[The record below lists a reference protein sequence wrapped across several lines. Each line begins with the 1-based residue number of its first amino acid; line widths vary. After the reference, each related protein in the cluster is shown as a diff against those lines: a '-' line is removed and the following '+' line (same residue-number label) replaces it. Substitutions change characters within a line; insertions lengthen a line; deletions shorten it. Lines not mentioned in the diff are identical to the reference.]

1 MMDIN
6 ELLVEKL
13 KLKLDFK
20 KDQELASIF
29 NVTPFVFS
37 TWKKSRYKLLY
48 ETIRYGLKNNLDFNS
63 IFYDFENGIEEKYN
77 SVRVI
82 HAEDLFSYYLNSEEK
97 KADEKRHVIS
107 FLEDSTIGFQVI
119 SQNMEPKIAISS
131 YVFGKPVELEELE
144 SNKIYILNVKDK
156 GIFIS
161 RFTDRFEGYCNFDN
175 DNPKFSSYSF
185 MENDIMEVF
194 NVEGNF
200 KNFE

>member
-1 MMDIN
+1 MDIN

-48 ETIRYGLKNNLDFNS
+48 ETIRYGLENNLDFNS
-63 IFYDFENGIEEKYN
+63 IFYDFKETIEEKHN
-77 SVRVI
+77 SVRVL
-82 HAEDLFSYYLNSEEK
+82 HAEDLFSYYINSEEP
-97 KADEKRHVIS
+97 DTNQKRHIIS

-131 YVFGKPVELEELE
+131 YVFGKPIKLEELE
-144 SNKIYILNVKDK
+144 NNKIYILNVKDK
-156 GIFIS
+156 GIYIS
-161 RFTDRFEGYCNFDN
+161 RFTNRQDGYCNFDN

-200 KNFE
+200 KNFA